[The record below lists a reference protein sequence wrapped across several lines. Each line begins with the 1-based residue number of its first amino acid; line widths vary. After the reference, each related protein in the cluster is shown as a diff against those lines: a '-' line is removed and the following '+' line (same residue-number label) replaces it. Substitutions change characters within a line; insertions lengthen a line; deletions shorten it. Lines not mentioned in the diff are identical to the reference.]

1 MLVPLPWGGRCLIA
15 LAHWQADMALTQ
27 LQSDIL
33 RHLAKN
39 RSDSSYLAG
48 GLMLNKNWQRR
59 SDDIDIFHDS
69 DEEVTEAARA
79 DLAVLE
85 AAGYKVHIDFIIYG
99 CVDATISDGASSTV
113 IQWFAETKRRFFPL
127 VKDEEWGARLHQADL
142 AVNKVLAASGRSKAR
157 DIADLVA
164 IGRSYCPLGP
174 LVLAAAGKPPNFSPR
189 RTIDEI
195 RRHVLSIPAEEFA
208 AVKGLPADW
217 TADFIRDEALRLIE
231 QADKYIMSASPDLL
245 GVLAVNKDEVPI
257 EALNYKRGDVVL
269 RMATDEPEVMASP
282 PEFNAV
288 DWGSTH
294 S

>member
-1 MLVPLPWGGRCLIA
+1 
-15 LAHWQADMALTQ
+15 MALTQ

-48 GLMLNKNWQRR
+48 GVMLNKNWQRR

-69 DEEVTEAARA
+69 DEQVAEAAMA
-79 DLAVLE
+79 DLATLD
-85 AAGYKVHIDFIIYG
+85 AAGYKTHKDFVVYG
-99 CVDATISDGASSTV
+99 CVDATVSDGNAATV

-164 IGRSYCPLGP
+164 IGRHYCPLGP
-174 LVLAAAGKPPNFSPR
+174 LILAAAGKPPNFSPR
-189 RTIDEI
+189 RTIDET
-195 RRHVLSIPAEEFA
+195 RRHALSIPAEEFA

-217 TADFIRDEALRLIE
+217 TAEFIRDETLRLLD

-245 GVLAVNKDEVPI
+245 GVLAVDKNQVPVEVPDG
-257 EALNYKRGDVVL
+257 KRGDAVL
-269 RMATDEPEVMASP
+269 RMATDEPEVMPNPQA
-282 PEFNAV
+282 FNAV
-288 DWGSTH
+288 DWNSTH
-294 S
+294 T

>member
-1 MLVPLPWGGRCLIA
+1 
-15 LAHWQADMALTQ
+15 MALTQ

-33 RHLAKN
+33 RCLAKN
-39 RSDSSYLAG
+39 RSETSYLAG

-59 SDDIDIFHDS
+59 SDDIDIFHDT
-69 DEEVTEAARA
+69 DEEVTAAAMA
-79 DLAVLE
+79 DIAVLD
-85 AAGYKVHIDFIIYG
+85 AAGYKTHKDFIIYG
-99 CVDATISDGASSTV
+99 CVDATISYGKSETI

-127 VKDEEWGARLHQADL
+127 VKDKEWGARLHQADL

-164 IGRSYCPLGP
+164 IARYYCPLGP

-195 RRHVLSIPAEEFA
+195 RRHALSIPAEEFL

-217 TADFIRDEALRLIE
+217 TAELIRDEVLRQIE
-231 QADKYIMSASPDLL
+231 LADKYIMAAPPDLI
-245 GVLAVNKDEVPI
+245 GILAVNKDGVPI
-257 EALNYKRGDVVL
+257 EVTDRKRDNPIL
-269 RMATDEPEVMASP
+269 RKATEEPEVMPSP
-282 PEFNAV
+282 PEFDAV
-288 DWGSTH
+288 GWSSKH

>member
-1 MLVPLPWGGRCLIA
+1 
-15 LAHWQADMALTQ
+15 MALTQ

-69 DEEVTEAARA
+69 DEEVAGAATA
-79 DLAVLE
+79 DLATLE
-85 AAGYKVHIDFIIYG
+85 AAGYKVHRDFIVYG
-99 CVDATISDGASSTV
+99 CVDATISDGASSTI

-157 DIADLVA
+157 DIADLGA
-164 IGRSYCPLGP
+164 IGRNYCPLGP

-208 AVKGLPADW
+208 AVKGLPTDW
-217 TADFIRDEALRLIE
+217 TTDFIRDEALRLIE
-231 QADKYIMSASPDLL
+231 LADKYIMSASPDLL
-245 GVLAVNKDEVPI
+245 GVLAVNKNEVPI
-257 EALNYKRGDVVL
+257 EVLEGKRGDAVL
-269 RMATDEPEVMASP
+269 RMATDEPEVMPSP

-288 DWGSTH
+288 GWGPTH

>member
-1 MLVPLPWGGRCLIA
+1 
-15 LAHWQADMALTQ
+15 MALTQ

-48 GLMLNKNWQRR
+48 GVILNRNWPRR

-69 DEEVTEAARA
+69 DEQVVDAAKA
-79 DLAVLE
+79 DLAVLD
-85 AAGYKVHIDFIIYG
+85 AAGYQTHTDFIVYG
-99 CVDATISDGASSTV
+99 CVDATVSNGTSSTI
-113 IQWFAETKRRFFPL
+113 IQWFADTKRRFFPL

-164 IGRSYCPLGP
+164 IGRNYCPLGP
-174 LVLAAAGKPPNFSPR
+174 LVLAASGKPPNFSPR

-195 RRHVLSIPAEEFA
+195 RRHALSIPADEFA

-217 TADFIRDEALRLIE
+217 SAGLIRDETLRLLE
-231 QADKYIMSASPDLL
+231 LADKYIMSVPPNLVGLL
-245 GVLAVNKDEVPI
+245 AINKNELPIEVPD
-257 EALNYKRGDVVL
+257 NQRGDVIF
-269 RMATDEPEVMASP
+269 RKTTDEPEVMPGPS
-282 PEFNAV
+282 EFNAV
-288 DWGSTH
+288 DWDSSH

>member
-1 MLVPLPWGGRCLIA
+1 
-15 LAHWQADMALTQ
+15 MALTQ

-33 RHLAKN
+33 RRLAKN
-39 RSDSSYLAG
+39 RSETSYLAG
-48 GLMLNKNWQRR
+48 GLMLNKNWKRR

-69 DEEVTEAARA
+69 DEEVPDAAKA

-85 AAGYKVHIDFIIYG
+85 AAGYKINIDFIVYG
-99 CVDATISDGASSTV
+99 CVDATVSDATSSTIV
-113 IQWFAETKRRFFPL
+113 QWFAETKRRFFPL

-142 AVNKVLAASGRSKAR
+142 AVNKVLAAAGRSKAR

-164 IGRSYCPLGP
+164 IGHHYCPLGP

-195 RRHVLSIPAEEFA
+195 RRHALSIPAEEFA

-217 TADFIRDEALRLIE
+217 SAEFIRDEALRLLDP
-231 QADKYIMSASPDLL
+231 ADKYIMSASPALL

-257 EALNYKRGDVVL
+257 EVPDGKRGDVIL
-269 RMATDEPEVMASP
+269 RKATDEPEVMP
-282 PEFNAV
+282 VPVEFNAV
-288 DWGSTH
+288 GWNSSH